1 MWPRIINIG
10 KAIAKFDSLTK
21 AAELAE
27 TMSGKVT
34 IIGVTI
40 HQIKFQSTTPV
51 QIKLADGEAQRLGI
65 PTLNVKKNSKIRVH
79 NIPKEITEVYS
90 KFNL

>member
-1 MWPRIINIG
+1 MIQQQNGVYMWPRLINIG
-10 KAIAKFDSLTK
+10 KAIAKFGSFTK

-40 HQIKFQSTTPV
+40 HQIQFIVNKSCSNKT
-51 QIKLADGEAQRLGI
+51 
-65 PTLNVKKNSKIRVH
+65 S
-79 NIPKEITEVYS
+79 
-90 KFNL
+90 